1 MWAEC
6 GTVRLHKFI
15 PTPSHSG
22 QGVGLSRRAGTKLN
36 RLRNWVGRF
45 GASMHGCDCE
55 AKQTA
60 DRITSGR
67 CSIYRSPE
75 GINDFVDLDDKSRAL
90 LENNGLVMSDDTR
103 RRSI

>member
-1 MWAEC
+1 M
-6 GTVRLHKFI
+6 

-22 QGVGLSRRAGTKLN
+22 QGVGLSRRAGTQLN

-45 GASMHGCDCE
+45 GASMLRLGLSTSDGCDCE

-60 DRITSGR
+60 NRSTSGR

-75 GINDFVDLDDKSRAL
+75 GINDFVDLDDKSRAW
-90 LENNGLVMSDDTR
+90 LENNGLVMYDDTR
-103 RRSI
+103 RRST